1 MPRDYKAFINDILE
15 AIHKIESYTAYLTIN
30 DFSESQLYQDA
41 VVRNLEIIGEAVK
54 RLPDELI
61 EKYTDIEWKKIAGLR
76 DILIHAYFG
85 IDIEIVW
92 DVIKNKLPELKDQIS
107 LILSKIKNDNNNS
120 KKTRVNNK
128 S

>member
-15 AIHKIESYTAYLTIN
+15 AISRVEFYTVSFTID

-54 RLPDELI
+54 HLPDKLTG
-61 EKYTDIEWKKIAGLR
+61 KYPDIEWKKIAGLR

-85 IDIEIVW
+85 IDVEIVW
-92 DVIKNKLPELKDQIS
+92 DVIQNKLPELKDQIS
-107 LILSKIKNDNNNS
+107 LILSKIEKE
-120 KKTRVNNK
+120 K
-128 S
+128 

>member
-1 MPRDYKAFINDILE
+1 MPRGYKAFISDILE
-15 AIHKIESYTAYLTIN
+15 AIHRIESYTASLTID
-30 DFSESQLYQDA
+30 DFSERQLYQDA

-61 EKYTDIEWKKIAGLR
+61 EKYPDIEWKKIAGLR

-92 DVIKNKLPELKDQIS
+92 DVIQNKLPELKDQIS
-107 LILSKIKNDNNNS
+107 RILSKIQKD
-120 KKTRVNNK
+120 K
-128 S
+128 